1 MKVTSWNLL
10 HGMSIPP
17 EPGDDFS
24 GLAAAAAALSTEVL
38 AIQEVDHHLARSNG
52 ASQCADIAK
61 AMAASEW
68 AFAPAIIGSP
78 EGKWRSP
85 GEKIRS
91 NSQSDTEVDSGS
103 YGIGIVSKIPVIKWQ
118 RLDLGRSLIGA
129 PLLIPN
135 TDTGKAKVIYIR
147 DEPRLAL
154 AAQLEN
160 GWTVINTH
168 LSFVP
173 GMNLIQL
180 AKLKKWA
187 DTFGEKVLLMGDFN
201 LPSSIPAMGSKW
213 QSLILQNTYPSWKP
227 KIQFD
232 YILSKGVALKDVI
245 QVPTTK
251 SGISDHLPLTIEV
264 N

>member
-1 MKVTSWNLL
+1 MT
-10 HGMSIPP
+10 IPP
-17 EPGDDFS
+17 KSGDDFA
-24 GLAAAAAALSTEVL
+24 GLAAAAADLGSDVI
-38 AIQEVDHHLARSNG
+38 AIQEVDHGLARSNS
-52 ASQCADIAK
+52 AFQTRDIAI
-61 AMAASEW
+61 AMDAKNW

-78 EGKWRSP
+78 EGKW
-85 GEKIRS
+85 EKANNDIATNLKS
-91 NSQSDTEVDSGS
+91 NSVIDSGS
-103 YGIGIVSKIPVIKWQ
+103 YGIGIISKIKVLKWH
-118 RLDLGRSLIGA
+118 RLNLGRSIVGM
-129 PLLIPN
+129 PLLIPD
-135 TDTGKAKVIYIR
+135 TETGKAKAIYIK

-154 AAQLEN
+154 AAELEN

-173 GMNLIQL
+173 GMNLLQL
-180 AKLKKWA
+180 RKLKKWA
-187 DTFGEKVLLMGDFN
+187 DSFGEKVLLMGDFN
-201 LPSSIPAMGSKW
+201 LPGSIPAMGSKW

-251 SGISDHLPLTIEV
+251 SAISDHLPLTIEV

>member
-10 HGMSIPP
+10 HGMTIPP
-17 EPGDDFS
+17 KSDDDFA
-24 GLAAAAAALSTEVL
+24 GLAAAATELGSDVI
-38 AIQEVDHHLARSNG
+38 AIQEVDHGLARSKN
-52 ASQCADIAK
+52 AFQTRDIAI
-61 AMAASEW
+61 AMGAKNW

-78 EGKWRSP
+78 EGKW
-85 GEKIRS
+85 EKANNDIATNIES
-91 NSQSDTEVDSGS
+91 TSAIDSGS
-103 YGIGIVSKIPVIKWQ
+103 YGIGIVSKISVIKWH
-118 RLDLGRSLIGA
+118 RLNLGRSIVGM
-129 PLLIPN
+129 PLLIPD
-135 TDTGKAKVIYIR
+135 TETGKAKAIYIK
-147 DEPRLAL
+147 DEPRVAL

-201 LPSSIPAMGSKW
+201 LPSAVPAIGSKW
-213 QSLILQNTYPSWKP
+213 QSLYAQNTYPSWKP

-232 YILSKGVALKDVI
+232 YILSKVVDLKDVI
-245 QVPTTK
+245 QVQTTE

>member
-1 MKVTSWNLL
+1 
-10 HGMSIPP
+10 MSIPP
-17 EPGDDFS
+17 KSGDDFA
-24 GLAAAAAALSTEVL
+24 GLAAAAAALQTEVL
-38 AIQEVDHHLARSNG
+38 AIQEVDHNLARTNDANQCANIALAMG
-52 ASQCADIAK
+52 ASD
-61 AMAASEW
+61 W
-68 AFAPAIIGSP
+68 AFAPGIIGSP
-78 EGKWRSP
+78 EGKWRNA
-85 GEKIRS
+85 GAKIIS
-91 NSQSDTEVDSGS
+91 NKESDSEVESGS
-103 YGIGIVSKIPVIKWQ
+103 YGIGIISKIKVLQWH

-135 TDTGKAKVIYIR
+135 TETGKAKAIYIK
-147 DEPRLAL
+147 DEPRVAL

-201 LPSSIPAMGSKW
+201 LPSAIPAIGSKW
-213 QSLILQNTYPSWKP
+213 QSLYAQNTYPSWKP

-232 YILSKGVALKDVI
+232 YILSKGVALKDVA
-245 QVPTTK
+245 QVPTTT
-251 SGISDHLPLTIEV
+251 SGISDHLPLTIEI

>member
-1 MKVTSWNLL
+1 MT
-10 HGMSIPP
+10 IPP
-17 EPGDDFS
+17 KSGDDFA
-24 GLAAAAAALSTEVL
+24 GLAAAAAALQTEVL
-38 AIQEVDHHLARSNG
+38 AIQEVDHNLARTNDANQCANIALAMG
-52 ASQCADIAK
+52 ASD
-61 AMAASEW
+61 W
-68 AFAPAIIGSP
+68 AFAPGIIGSP
-78 EGKWRSP
+78 EGKWRNA
-85 GEKIRS
+85 GAKIIS
-91 NSQSDTEVDSGS
+91 NKESDSEVESGS
-103 YGIGIVSKIPVIKWQ
+103 YGIGIISKIKVLQWH

-135 TDTGKAKVIYIR
+135 TETGKAKAIYIK
-147 DEPRLAL
+147 DEPRVAL

-168 LSFVP
+168 LSFVL

-187 DTFGEKVLLMGDFN
+187 DTFGDKVLLMGDFN
-201 LPSSIPAMGSKW
+201 LPSAIPAIGSKW
-213 QSLILQNTYPSWKP
+213 QSLYAQNTYPSWKP

-245 QVPTTK
+245 QVPTTT

-264 N
+264 V

>member
-1 MKVTSWNLL
+1 
-10 HGMSIPP
+10 MSIPP
-17 EPGDDFS
+17 KSGDDFA
-24 GLAAAAAALSTEVL
+24 GLAAAASALQTEVL
-38 AIQEVDHHLARSNG
+38 AIQEVDHNLARTNHANQCANIALAMG
-52 ASQCADIAK
+52 ASD
-61 AMAASEW
+61 W
-68 AFAPAIIGSP
+68 AFAPGIIGSP
-78 EGKWRSP
+78 EGKWRSA
-85 GEKIRS
+85 EAKVIS
-91 NSQSDTEVDSGS
+91 NQASDNEVESGS
-103 YGIGIVSKIPVIKWQ
+103 YGIGIISKIKVLKWH

-135 TDTGKAKVIYIR
+135 NETGKAKAIYIK
-147 DEPRLAL
+147 DEPRVAL
-154 AAQLEN
+154 AGQLEN

-180 AKLKKWA
+180 RKLKNWA

-201 LPSSIPAMGSKW
+201 LPSAIPAIGSKW
-213 QSLILQNTYPSWKP
+213 QSLYAQNTYPSWKP

-245 QVPTTK
+245 QVPTTT

-264 N
+264 V